1 MTNEQLQQALG
12 AAITT
17 RYDRELWKALVE
29 YTGTL
34 TVDTELRKAYTRH
47 VIKQFPWWRKNES
60 GWERNCRNFVGK
72 LPPKKLRQLAEPLFP
87 ELLL

>member
-12 AAITT
+12 TELAA
-17 RYDRELWKALVE
+17 RFDRELWKALVVTTSNVE
-29 YTGTL
+29 
-34 TVDTELRKAYTRH
+34 TELRKAYTRH
-47 VIKQFPWWRKNES
+47 VIKQFPWRHKNES
-60 GWERNCRNFVGK
+60 GWERNCRNFVDK

>member
-1 MTNEQLQQALG
+1 MTNEQLQQTLG
-12 AAITT
+12 AELAA
-17 RYDRELWKALVE
+17 RFDRKLYKALTADSWNVE
-29 YTGTL
+29 I
-34 TVDTELRKAYTRH
+34 ELRKAYTRH

-60 GWERNCRNFVGK
+60 GWERNIRNFVDK

>member
-12 AAITT
+12 ASLAT
-17 RYDRELWKALVE
+17 RYDRKLWKALADSWKVE
-29 YTGTL
+29 I
-34 TVDTELRKAYTRH
+34 ELRKAYTRH

-60 GWERNCRNFVGK
+60 GWERNCRNFVDK

>member
-12 AAITT
+12 AAMAT
-17 RYDRELWKALVE
+17 RFDSKLRNMLDVAAFDA
-29 YTGTL
+29 
-34 TVDTELRKAYTRH
+34 DTELRKAYTRH
-47 VIKQFPWWRKNES
+47 VIKKFPWWRKNES
-60 GWERNCRNFVGK
+60 GWERTIRNFVDR

>member
-12 AAITT
+12 AELAA
-17 RYDRELWKALVE
+17 RFDRKLYKALTADSWNVE
-29 YTGTL
+29 I
-34 TVDTELRKAYTRH
+34 ELRKAYTRH

-60 GWERNCRNFVGK
+60 GWERNIRNFVDR

>member
-1 MTNEQLQQALG
+1 MTNEQLQQTLG
-12 AAITT
+12 AELAA
-17 RYDRELWKALVE
+17 RFDRKLYKALTADSWNVE
-29 YTGTL
+29 I
-34 TVDTELRKAYTRH
+34 ELRKAYTRH

-60 GWERNCRNFVGK
+60 GWERNIRNFVDR

>member
-1 MTNEQLQQALG
+1 MTNEQLQQTLG
-12 AAITT
+12 AELAA
-17 RYDRELWKALVE
+17 RFDRKLYKALTADAWNVE
-29 YTGTL
+29 I
-34 TVDTELRKAYTRH
+34 ELRKAYTRH

-60 GWERNCRNFVGK
+60 GWERNIRNFVDR

>member
-1 MTNEQLQQALG
+1 MTNEQLQRALNTAMATRFDSKLRNMLDV
-12 AAITT
+12 AAF
-17 RYDRELWKALVE
+17 DA
-29 YTGTL
+29 
-34 TVDTELRKAYTRH
+34 DTELRKAYTRH

-60 GWERNCRNFVGK
+60 DWERNCRNFVDG

>member
-12 AAITT
+12 AAMATH
-17 RYDRELWKALVE
+17 YDRELWKALIADSWNVE
-29 YTGTL
+29 
-34 TVDTELRKAYTRH
+34 TELRKAYTRH

-60 GWERNCRNFVGK
+60 GWERNCRNFVNR
-72 LPPKKLRQLAEPLFP
+72 LPSKKLRQLAEPLFP

>member
-1 MTNEQLQQALG
+1 MINEQLQKTLG
-12 AAITT
+12 AELAA
-17 RYDRELWKALVE
+17 RFDRKLYKALTADSWNVE
-29 YTGTL
+29 I
-34 TVDTELRKAYTRH
+34 ELRKAYTRH

-60 GWERNCRNFVGK
+60 GWERNIRNFVDR

>member
-1 MTNEQLQQALG
+1 MTNEQLQQTLG
-12 AAITT
+12 AELAA
-17 RYDRELWKALVE
+17 RFDRKLYKALTADSWNVE
-29 YTGTL
+29 I
-34 TVDTELRKAYTRH
+34 ELRKAYTRH

-60 GWERNCRNFVGK
+60 GWERNCRNFVDK

>member
-12 AAITT
+12 TELAA
-17 RYDRELWKALVE
+17 RFDRKLYKALTADSWNVE
-29 YTGTL
+29 I
-34 TVDTELRKAYTRH
+34 ELRKAYTRH

-60 GWERNCRNFVGK
+60 GWERNIRNFVDR

>member
-12 AAITT
+12 TELAA
-17 RYDRELWKALVE
+17 RFDRELWKVLVE

-34 TVDTELRKAYTRH
+34 AVDTELRKAYTRH

-60 GWERNCRNFVGK
+60 GWERNIRKFVDR
-72 LPPKKLRQLAEPLFP
+72 LPSKKLRQLAEPLFP

>member
-1 MTNEQLQQALG
+1 MTNVQLQQTLSAEL
-12 AAITT
+12 AA
-17 RYDRELWKALVE
+17 RFDRKLYKALTADSWNVE
-29 YTGTL
+29 I
-34 TVDTELRKAYTRH
+34 ELRKAYTRH

-60 GWERNCRNFVGK
+60 GWERNIRNFVDR